1 MIGMSKIVTK
11 IGIKPTFKL
20 ENYFPFT
27 LSIHV
32 IDLGRGVPGSRVKEK
47 EKHREEEAEKTG

>member
-1 MIGMSKIVTK
+1 MIDMSKIATK

-27 LSIHV
+27 LCIHV
-32 IDLGRGVPGSRVKEK
+32 IDLDQLQIDQHQIFTGKIT
-47 EKHREEEAEKTG
+47 AEKNR